1 VVTSLYQNGT
11 GNFYNMGIEQD
22 CGWAIPD
29 RFYKATELGFG
40 PPSTES
46 LSNTAA
52 TAKLE
57 SGAATLVSLG

>member
-1 VVTSLYQNGT
+1 
-11 GNFYNMGIEQD
+11 MGIEQD

-57 SGAATLVSLG
+57 SGTATLVSLG